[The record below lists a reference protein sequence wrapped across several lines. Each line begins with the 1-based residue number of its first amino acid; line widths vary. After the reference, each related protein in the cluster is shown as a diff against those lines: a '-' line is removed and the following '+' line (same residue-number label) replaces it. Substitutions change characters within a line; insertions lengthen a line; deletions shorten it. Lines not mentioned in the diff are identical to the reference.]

1 MEFQF
6 KEKYDVKDL
15 VEIVKI
21 LRSPEGCP
29 WDKVQTHE
37 TIRQDFIEE
46 VYEAAEAIDEGNREH
61 LKEELGDVL
70 LQVVFHAVL
79 EEEKGNFDFND
90 TADDVCKK
98 MILRHPHVFGNVKAD
113 TPDEVLENWDK
124 IKMKSKEQKSVTETM
139 ESVSKALP
147 SLMRA
152 QKLHKKAERGGLLT
166 RKAEDIIED
175 IFSELTELKNSLSEE
190 EKGGFSEE
198 IGDILFKMAEL
209 AKALGTES
217 EKSLYNACDRFTERF
232 EKLEKNV
239 GKAGI
244 NIQKVSPDVVR
255 ILWENEK

>member
-15 VEIVKI
+15 VAIVRI

-29 WDKVQTHE
+29 WDKVQTHQ

-46 VYEAAEAIDEGNREH
+46 VYEAVEAIDEENTEH

-70 LQVVFHAVL
+70 LQVVFHSVL
-79 EEEKGNFDFND
+79 EEEKGNFSLDD

-98 MILRHPHVFGNVKAD
+98 MILRHPHVFGNVQAD
-113 TPDEVLENWDK
+113 TPEEVLENWDK
-124 IKMKSKEQKSVTETM
+124 IKMKSKEQKSVTEKM

-147 SLMRA
+147 ALMRG
-152 QKLHKKAERGGLLT
+152 QKLHKKAERGGLCT
-166 RKAEDIIED
+166 KSAESIID
-175 IFSELTELKNSLSEE
+175 SISEQLASLKESLSENQE
-190 EKGGFSEE
+190 CSEK
-198 IGDILFKMAEL
+198 IGDILFEMTGL
-209 AKALGTES
+209 AKALDTES
-217 EKSLYNACDRFTERF
+217 EKSLYYACDRFIERF

-244 NIQKVSPDVVR
+244 KIQNVSPDVVR